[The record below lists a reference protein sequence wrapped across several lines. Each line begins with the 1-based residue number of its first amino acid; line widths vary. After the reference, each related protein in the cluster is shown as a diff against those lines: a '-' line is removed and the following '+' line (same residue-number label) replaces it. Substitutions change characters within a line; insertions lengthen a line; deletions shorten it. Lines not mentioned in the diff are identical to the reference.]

1 MNLPLTGFRI
11 ANVVVVKNTETD
23 ETALVH
29 SQRQARLIEEVYVLA
44 LKCHNPA
51 YLSQSRIGTHVDS
64 CATCPAEFGESKPQ

>member
-23 ETALVH
+23 DTALVH
-29 SQRQARLIEEVYVLA
+29 SQRQARLIEEVDVLA

-51 YLSQSRIGTHVDS
+51 YLS
-64 CATCPAEFGESKPQ
+64 